1 MATVGVKM
9 PDRLKEDAKETAGTM
24 GYTGLSEFVRDA
36 VRDKIEEQL
45 ELRTEA
51 AKRVERVR
59 EDYPEDVETFSTEEA
74 KEKLDLE

>member
-9 PDRLKEDAKETAGTM
+9 TDRLKEDAKETAETM

-45 ELRTEA
+45 ELRREVA
-51 AKRVERVR
+51 ERVERIR
-59 EDYPEDVETFSTEEA
+59 EDSEDVETFSTEEA
-74 KEKLDLE
+74 KKKLDLE